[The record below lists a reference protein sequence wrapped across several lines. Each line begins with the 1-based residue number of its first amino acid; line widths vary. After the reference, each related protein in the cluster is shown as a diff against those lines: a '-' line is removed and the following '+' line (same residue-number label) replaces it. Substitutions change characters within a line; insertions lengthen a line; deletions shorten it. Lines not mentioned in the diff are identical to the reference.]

1 MSHDNRFSK
10 TNYLKTNL
18 LKQIKKNIFI
28 DLSVAFISTISISI
42 AKLQKKSNTT
52 KLFCFFFAA
61 YKQIKH
67 KNRDNSLRITPIC
80 YFHFANQ
87 HL

>member
-18 LKQIKKNIFI
+18 LKQIKKKYLYRPCGRIYQYYFYF
-28 DLSVAFISTISISI
+28 DCKDTKKAQYLQTI
-42 AKLQKKSNTT
+42 L
-52 KLFCFFFAA
+52 LFFAA

-80 YFHFANQ
+80 Y
-87 HL
+87 L

>member
-28 DLSVAFISTISISI
+28 DLSVAFISFYFDCKVTKKVQYHQTI
-42 AKLQKKSNTT
+42 L
-52 KLFCFFFAA
+52 LFFAA